1 MNRNQSILFAFLAIS
16 MSFFAATAD
25 KEKDVLIIG
34 DSISIGYT
42 PFVEKALAP
51 DILVSHN
58 PGNGGSTRRG
68 VDSLEVWLNNRKWD
82 LITFNFGLH
91 DMIHKD
97 EQGKNDVVNGK
108 VAVPLDEYRKNLEL
122 IVKRLKKSTK
132 NLLFVNTTVVPE
144 NSSGR
149 KVEDPAK
156 YNEVAMEVMKN
167 NKIPVIDLYTASLTI
182 HPKTSKPGNVHY
194 SPEGYEQLAAEL
206 IKSIKEALR

>member
-25 KEKDVLIIG
+25 KVKNVLIIG

-51 DILVSHN
+51 DIMVTHN

-68 VDSLEVWLNNRKWD
+68 LDSLEVWLKNKKWD

-91 DMIHKD
+91 DMVYWD
-97 EQGKNDVVNGK
+97 EQKKHDAVNGK
-108 VAVPLDEYRKNLEL
+108 ITVPLEEYRNNLEV

-132 NLLFVNTTVVPE
+132 VLLFVNTTVVPE

-156 YNEVAMEVMKN
+156 YNEVALEVMKK
-167 NKIPVIDLYTASLTI
+167 NKIPVIDLYSASQVI
-182 HPKTSKPGNVHY
+182 HPKTSKPANVHY
-194 SPEGYEQLAAEL
+194 SPEGYELLAAEL
-206 IKSIKEALR
+206 IKAIKEALK